1 MCHEPRLAI
10 FTRRVVED
18 PGDLIYSIPIFLL
31 FSSAN
36 RVEKIQSKGESR
48 WGGGEKCCL

>member
-18 PGDLIYSIPIFLL
+18 PGDVIYFIPIFLL
-31 FSSAN
+31 FSSLLQT
-36 RVEKIQSKGESR
+36 E
-48 WGGGEKCCL
+48 